1 MSAAA
6 TLSRPGYGAAAGR
19 RDDIVIAAGGTG
31 GHLTPAAALADE
43 LADRGR
49 HVVLMSDARSAELA
63 ASLFAAH
70 ERFVLPGQGVA
81 GRNVFRAAKGVASL
95 SRAALQARALMAR
108 DAPAAVVGFGGYPSV
123 GPVLATRLLRR
134 RPRVILHEQNAV
146 LGGANRTLAR
156 FADVIALSN
165 ANTARL
171 PSGARTALTGNPVRP
186 AIIARAGVKYEMPG
200 ETVHVL
206 VLGGSQGARVL
217 SDVIPAALA
226 RLPEGHRARLRVMQQ
241 CRPED
246 LARVRAVYDAAGISA
261 ELAPFFSDVADLLAA
276 SHLVVARSGAS
287 TVAELGVIGR
297 PAILVPL
304 PGAVDGDQRMNAEAF
319 VAGGAGWMFPQS
331 AFSAAM
337 LTTHMTELLDDPA
350 RLAAAAAR
358 ASRLGH
364 ADAASA
370 LADLVE
376 QTIADGPSA

>member
-6 TLSRPGYGAAAGR
+6 ALSHTHSVIID
-19 RDDIVIAAGGTG
+19 RDGDIVIAAGGTG

-49 HVVLMSDARSAELA
+49 RVTLMSDARSASLA
-63 ASLFAAH
+63 AELFAAH

-81 GRNVFRAAKGVASL
+81 GRNVLRAAKGVASL
-95 SRAALQARALMAR
+95 ARAAIRARGLMTQR
-108 DAPAAVVGFGGYPSV
+108 PPAAVVGFGSYPSV
-123 GPVLATRLLRR
+123 GPVLATRLMRQ

-156 FADVIALSN
+156 FADVIALSQ
-165 ANTARL
+165 ATTARI
-171 PSGARTALTGNPVRP
+171 PAGCRTVLTGNPVRP
-186 AIIARAGVKYEMPG
+186 AILARARSPYDAPVERIKL
-200 ETVHVL
+200 L

-226 RLPEGHRARLRVMQQ
+226 SLPQAVRDRIHIVQQ
-241 CRPED
+241 CRSED
-246 LARVRAVYDAAGISA
+246 LACVREVYATTGISA
-261 ELAPFFSDVADLLAA
+261 ELNSFFSNVADLLADA
-276 SHLVVARSGAS
+276 HLVIARSGAS

-304 PGAVDGDQRMNAEAF
+304 PGAVDGDQRMNAESF
-319 VAGGAGWMFPQS
+319 VAGGAGWMIPQD
-331 AFSAAM
+331 AFTPPALAARIG
-337 LTTHMTELLDDPA
+337 ELLNDPA
-350 RLAAAAAR
+350 RLSMAAAR
-358 ASRLGH
+358 ASSIGH

-376 QTIADGPSA
+376 QTIAAGASA

>member
-6 TLSRPGYGAAAGR
+6 LLHRPARSAGP
-19 RDDIVIAAGGTG
+19 DTGDIVIAAGGTG

-49 HVVLMSDARSAELA
+49 HIVLMSDARSANLA
-63 ASLFAAH
+63 ADLFAAH

-81 GRNVFRAAKGVASL
+81 GRNLLRAAKGVASL
-95 SRAALQARALMAR
+95 AHAALNARRLMAR
-108 DAPAAVVGFGGYPSV
+108 RAPSAVVGFGGYPSV

-156 FADVIALSN
+156 LADIIALSN
-165 ANTARL
+165 AATSHIPA
-171 PSGARTALTGNPVRP
+171 GQRTVLTGNPVRP
-186 AIIARAGVKYEMPG
+186 AIIARAGARYEAPAD
-200 ETVHVL
+200 TIRLL

-217 SDVIPAALA
+217 SDVVPAALA
-226 RLPEGHRARLRVMQQ
+226 LLPDAIRHRLRVTQQ
-241 CRPED
+241 CRAED
-246 LARVRAVYDAAGISA
+246 LPRVRETYEGAAISA
-261 ELAPFFSDVADLLAA
+261 DLASFFTDVAGLLADC
-276 SHLVVARSGAS
+276 HLVIARSGAS

-319 VAGGAGWMFPQS
+319 VAGGAGWMFPQPE
-331 AFSAAM
+331 FSPRALAAR
-337 LTTHMTELLDDPA
+337 LSELLDDPA
-350 RLAAAAAR
+350 RLTVAAAR

-370 LADLVE
+370 LADVVE
-376 QTIADGPSA
+376 QAIAEGVAS

>member
-6 TLSRPGYGAAAGR
+6 LLHRPARASGPGAG
-19 RDDIVIAAGGTG
+19 DIVIAAGGTG

-49 HVVLMSDARSAELA
+49 HIVLMNDARSADLA
-63 ASLFAAH
+63 AELFAAH
-70 ERFVLPGQGVA
+70 ERVVLPGQGVA
-81 GRNVFRAAKGVASL
+81 GRNLLRAAKGMASL
-95 SRAALQARALMAR
+95 AHAAFQARRLMAR
-108 DAPAAVVGFGGYPSV
+108 RVPVAVVGFGGYPSV

-156 FADVIALSN
+156 FADIIALSN
-165 ANTARL
+165 AATSRI
-171 PSGARTALTGNPVRP
+171 PPGRRTVLTGNPVRP
-186 AIIARAGVKYEMPG
+186 AIIARAGARYEAPV
-200 ETVHVL
+200 ETIRLL

-226 RLPEGHRARLRVMQQ
+226 LLPDAVRHRLRVTQQ
-241 CRPED
+241 CRAED
-246 LARVRAVYDAAGISA
+246 VARVRETYDTAAISA
-261 ELAPFFSDVADLLAA
+261 VLATFFTDVAGLLADA
-276 SHLVVARSGAS
+276 HLVIARSGAS

-319 VAGGAGWMFPQS
+319 VAGGAGWMFPQPE
-331 AFSAAM
+331 FSPRALAAR
-337 LTTHMTELLDDPA
+337 LSELLDDPA
-350 RLAAAAAR
+350 RLTVAAAR

-370 LADLVE
+370 LADVVE
-376 QTIADGPSA
+376 QAIAEGVAP